1 MTPAQ
6 ILDIQNSIEPKTT
19 VKPAVIVE
27 DAIPFEVEEEK
38 KNVPHGEV
46 LDIDVGSI
54 GDDGEIT
61 RDPFAEEEEKPVEDP
76 FKEEEQPAEDPFK
89 EEEKPAE
96 DPFKEEEQPA
106 EDPFKEDE
114 GEQPT
119 EDPFKEGEQLPED
132 PFKEN

>member
-61 RDPFAEEEEKPVEDP
+61 RDPFEEEEDK
-76 FKEEEQPAEDPFK
+76 PAEDPFK
-89 EEEKPAE
+89 EEEEDKPAE
-96 DPFKEEEQPA
+96 DPFKEEEQQPT
-106 EDPFKEDE
+106 EDPFKEE
-114 GEQPT
+114 EEQPT
-119 EDPFKEGEQLPED
+119 EDPFK
-132 PFKEN
+132 

>member
-61 RDPFAEEEEKPVEDP
+61 RDPFKEEEEKPAEDPFKEEEEKPVEDP
-76 FKEEEQPAEDPFK
+76 FKEE
-89 EEEKPAE
+89 
-96 DPFKEEEQPA
+96 
-106 EDPFKEDE
+106 

-119 EDPFKEGEQLPED
+119 EDPFKEDEQQPVED

>member
-61 RDPFAEEEEKPVEDP
+61 RDPFEEEEEKPVEDP

-89 EEEKPAE
+89 E
-96 DPFKEEEQPA
+96 
-106 EDPFKEDE
+106 

-119 EDPFKEGEQLPED
+119 EDPFKEDEQQPVEDPFKEGEQPPED

>member
-19 VKPAVIVE
+19 VKPAVIVV

-61 RDPFAEEEEKPVEDP
+61 RDPFEEEED
-76 FKEEEQPAEDPFK
+76 
-89 EEEKPAE
+89 KPAE
-96 DPFKEEEQPA
+96 DPFK
-106 EDPFKEDE
+106 
-114 GEQPT
+114 
-119 EDPFKEGEQLPED
+119 
-132 PFKEN
+132 